1 MLDVARRRILSS
13 PLNLVGAG
21 TLKPASPGFIGP
33 CIPTS
38 ARRPPT
44 DGAWLHE
51 LKIEG
56 YRFQIIK
63 ADQQVRLFSRSGLEW
78 TDRHSGLAAAFLR
91 LRCRSALLDGQLV
104 PPDSNCDL
112 GLNPL
117 LWTAGEEPEFVFF
130 AFDLLHWDDDDLRSL
145 PLAERRQHLV
155 RLVSLSEISRLHLV
169 QIFNDGDRLLA
180 EAERM
185 ELQGIVSKRW
195 AAPYKSGNSRDWIKV
210 KTNAWRET
218 NKLR

>member
-1 MLDVARRRILSS
+1 MSSRSRAIAFRSSRRTSRCACSAAVDWSGPIGIRALRRPSSDCGAAQPCSTASSCRRI
-13 PLNLVGAG
+13 
-21 TLKPASPGFIGP
+21 
-33 CIPTS
+33 
-38 ARRPPT
+38 
-44 DGAWLHE
+44 
-51 LKIEG
+51 
-56 YRFQIIK
+56 
-63 ADQQVRLFSRSGLEW
+63 
-78 TDRHSGLAAAFLR
+78 
-91 LRCRSALLDGQLV
+91 
-104 PPDSNCDL
+104 SNCDL

-155 RLVSLSEISRLHLV
+155 RRVSLSEISRLHLV

-195 AAPYKSGNSRDWIKV
+195 GCPVQVRQLSRLDQGQDKRLARDEQV
-210 KTNAWRET
+210 A
-218 NKLR
+218 LV